1 MIPANPAFCKV
12 LGHIQPLDPSAPP
25 IKFEVNLPAD
35 WNGRSVQYGGG
46 GFNGARMLGLT
57 IVYDMKHEG
66 LHYDDGMILDPRDGS
81 MYHAMMDVSEDG
93 KELAVRGYLMIKAL
107 GQTQVWHRLPDDS
120 LKTADVPKEVLAGAE
135 DPKVEAKANK
145 KSAKNDPKTVQHEAK
160 AAVPE
165 TSDDPK

>member
-57 IVYDMKHEG
+57 IVYDMKRDG

-93 KELAVRGYLMIKAL
+93 KELAVRGYLMI
-107 GQTQVWHRLPDDS
+107 
-120 LKTADVPKEVLAGAE
+120 
-135 DPKVEAKANK
+135 
-145 KSAKNDPKTVQHEAK
+145 
-160 AAVPE
+160 
-165 TSDDPK
+165 